1 MRTSGNTILLT
12 GGSSGIGR
20 ALAQALHDR
29 GDRIIVAGRREGA
42 LRETAEGRP
51 GISWLTFDAA
61 DADSIRDL
69 AQRVLQAHADLDTLI
84 NNAGIMRG
92 EDLTADPV
100 DLADA
105 EAIVATNL
113 LGPLRLTAALLPH
126 LRSRPRAAVVNVTS
140 GLAFVPL
147 AHTPA
152 YSATKAGLHSWTQS
166 LRHQLRGTA
175 VEVIE
180 IAPPMVATDL
190 MPGQAVNPRS
200 LPLGDFVAETMSLLG
215 QDPTPAEVLVE
226 RVGFLRRAEAEG
238 RFDATFAQLNGH

>member
-12 GGSSGIGR
+12 GGGSGIGR
-20 ALAQALHDR
+20 ALARALHDR
-29 GDRIIVAGRREGA
+29 GDRVIVAGRREAA

-61 DADSIRDL
+61 DAGSIRAL
-69 AQRVLQAHADLDTLI
+69 AERVEREHPDLDVLI

-92 EDLTADPV
+92 EDLAADPV
-100 DLADA
+100 DLEDA

-126 LRSRPRAAVVNVTS
+126 LRSRPRAAVVNVSS

-147 AHTPA
+147 AHTPT

-166 LRHQLRGTA
+166 LRHQLQGTA

-190 MPGQAVNPRS
+190 MPGQAANPRS
-200 LPLGDFVAETMSLLG
+200 LPLDDFIAETMALLA
-215 QDPTPAEVLVE
+215 QDPTPEEVLVE
-226 RVGFLRRAEAEG
+226 RVGLLRRAEAEG
-238 RFDATFAQLNGH
+238 RFEATFGQINGH